1 VIESGGRA
9 RAALVASLVVALA
22 IAACGEDQPTCFAA
36 EYAACSCSVA
46 ASGYQQCLASED
58 GYGPC
63 VCNGR
68 TPGVD
73 AGAGTG
79 APRDGGDGAAEVG
92 ASE

>member
-1 VIESGGRA
+1 MRA
-9 RAALVASLVVALA
+9 RAGAVLVAAVLAALA
-22 IAACGEDQPTCFAA
+22 IAACRDDQPTCFAA
-36 EYAACSCSVA
+36 EYAACSCSA
-46 ASGYQQCLASED
+46 TARGYQPCLASED

-68 TPGVD
+68 TPGLD

-79 APRDGGDGAAEVG
+79 GHQDGGDGAAEVG